1 MCLDATR
8 RSGKVAFLGQCGEDR
23 TLRVSLDLIAKG
35 LPLMGIWHYN
45 LNLFSSLLK
54 VTQTSP
60 LLDLLVSYTL
70 PMSEIQQTLEIS
82 AFATE
87 CEDHPPSMGVTC
99 SVDQHLN
106 ILLIIFDDVV
116 LSAGFC

>member
-1 MCLDATR
+1 
-8 RSGKVAFLGQCGEDR
+8 
-23 TLRVSLDLIAKG
+23 
-35 LPLMGIWHYN
+35 MGIWHYN

-87 CEDHPPSMGVTC
+87 SEDHSPSMGVTC

-116 LSAGFC
+116 SPPVSADQTPNVD

>member
-1 MCLDATR
+1 
-8 RSGKVAFLGQCGEDR
+8 
-23 TLRVSLDLIAKG
+23 
-35 LPLMGIWHYN
+35 MGIWHYN

-87 CEDHPPSMGVTC
+87 CEDHPPSMGWVTY
-99 SVDQHLN
+99 SVDQRLN